1 MKKEEI
7 KKAIKAL
14 RVLLHQNA
22 VNKGFWPEFDTTPH
36 SIIQNARKR
45 INVGEK
51 IALIHSELS
60 EALEASRKGNPPD
73 HHCPEHDN
81 FTVELADAMIRILD
95 VAEAFGLDFE
105 EAMFAKIEHNAS
117 RPYKH
122 GKEF

>member
-1 MKKEEI
+1 MNEQEKNQI
-7 KKAIKAL
+7 SCAL
-14 RVLLHQNA
+14 KLLRSHLHKNA
-22 VNKGFWPEFDTTPH
+22 LNKGFWPELEEPNKD
-36 SIIQNARKR
+36 INAV
-45 INVGEK
+45 NVGEK

-81 FTVELADAMIRILD
+81 FTVELGDALIRILD
-95 VAEAFGLDFE
+95 VAEAFGLDLE
-105 EAMFAKIEHNAS
+105 AAMFAKIEHNAS